1 MSSPRWQHTHF
12 IRIVSPSR
20 YCAVT
25 SPLHY
30 SMTITRG
37 RSVRLIVGVWTLALL
52 YALPQL
58 LAHTYAHL
66 RPASRLSACPSGERS
81 NSRGNDRSWGGGEE
95 GKASSRLPLLQPGC
109 CSSARGAQ
117 QGHLHLCM
125 GQPLLI
131 QSYGHNIAL

>member
-1 MSSPRWQHTHF
+1 MPSLPSCLTLPYLTCTFPSLPTLLYHTSPYLPSYPHLALPHLLNCTF
-12 IRIVSPSR
+12 PLYLTSPHLSFLSLLSYLTSPPLLTCAFLPTR

-58 LAHTYAHL
+58 LAHTYAHA
-66 RPASRLSACPSGERS
+66 RPASRLSACPSG
-81 NSRGNDRSWGGGEE
+81 
-95 GKASSRLPLLQPGC
+95 K
-109 CSSARGAQ
+109 
-117 QGHLHLCM
+117 
-125 GQPLLI
+125 
-131 QSYGHNIAL
+131 